1 MAARETT
8 GENLPLSQRHLLY
21 CWELGHGYGH
31 LLNFRRL
38 ALLLLQ
44 DGWRVSAIVRDA
56 DKARRLLPAAVNVI
70 AIMPLRGQARF
81 NPTVN
86 LAEILLNNDFADVAR
101 VQARADWWQQQFAAL
116 APQVLLIDHAPTA
129 LLAGV
134 LTQHTIA
141 LLGSGFFIPPNRPQL
156 PLFSLFASAS
166 SSAEAE
172 LVGVLNQVQ
181 LQQRQLQLTALADL
195 FYQTDVQFLC
205 TFAELDHYGVRP
217 DGEYWGAISD
227 FGFGDAPVW
236 PDKTG
241 PKVFMYLHG
250 DYPALSSLLDE
261 VQRLDY
267 NVLAHIGG
275 WQHDGSRWP
284 AIKFM
289 PTPLQLEAVAA
300 QADLVICHAGHATIA
315 GMLLRRQKLLLLPKQ
330 LEQLL
335 LADRLWQQKLA
346 LVLVPG
352 ADISLLGTMC
362 QRLLQDDAL
371 PSRLQQFAAYYAGY
385 SVQEQAVAMLE
396 VLQELVAA
404 DLPPPNSGEPCLRR

>member
-8 GENLPLSQRHLLY
+8 GVGQALTPHLVY
-21 CWELGHGYGH
+21 CWELGQGYGH

-38 ALLLLQ
+38 ALLLLH

-56 DKARRLLPAAVNVI
+56 GKARRLLPAAVDVI
-70 AIMPLRGQARF
+70 AMQPLRGQPRF

-101 VQARADWWQQQFAAL
+101 VQARVDWWQQQLAAL
-116 APQVLLIDHAPTA
+116 APDVLLIDHAPTA

-134 LTQHTIA
+134 LMQHTIA

-156 PLFSLFASAS
+156 PLFSLFTSGSSA
-166 SSAEAE
+166 AEAE
-172 LVGVLNQVQ
+172 LVGVFNQVK
-181 LQQRQLQLTALADL
+181 LQQRQLHLTALADL
-195 FYQTDVQFLC
+195 FYRTDVQFLC

-236 PDKTG
+236 PDKPG

-250 DYPALSSLLDE
+250 DYPALPALLDE

-284 AIKFM
+284 AMKFM
-289 PTPLQLEAVAA
+289 PTPVQLEDVAA

-315 GMLLRRQKLLLLPKQ
+315 GMLLRQKKLLLIPKQ

-335 LADRLWQQKLA
+335 LADRLWQQQLA
-346 LVLVPG
+346 LVLTPG
-352 ADISLLGTMC
+352 GDVRLLGAIC
-362 QRLLQDDAL
+362 QTLLHDADL
-371 PSRLQQFAAYYAGY
+371 PRRLQHFAAYYAGY
-385 SVQEQAVAMLE
+385 SVEEQAQEMLL
-396 VLQELVAA
+396 VLNELVAA
-404 DLPPPNSGEPCLRR
+404 QPPPA